1 MSDDSGVPPQRP
13 APWWAP
19 WRRHAGG
26 TAASSHGQVERW
38 VVLDVETTGLDMQ
51 RDHLL
56 AIAAVGLRVD
66 WARRRL
72 VLRPGDSLSLRL
84 RPPQVSG
91 KDNILLHGIGADAQ
105 RQGLAPAQALRAF
118 SEWAGNSPLLAFH
131 AGFDRAMLQ
140 RHARAHLGAPL
151 AHEWLDIAHLC
162 GASHPQVPA
171 RSLDDWMAHFGIR
184 CMARHE
190 AAADVMAECD
200 LLQRI
205 WPAVAREC
213 GSWKA
218 VRRFAGRHAWLG
230 GR

>member
-1 MSDDSGVPPQRP
+1 M
-13 APWWAP
+13 
-19 WRRHAGG
+19 
-26 TAASSHGQVERW
+26 ERW

-66 WARRRL
+66 WSSRHL

-91 KDNILLHGIGADAQ
+91 KDNILLHGIGAGAQ
-105 RQGLAPAQALRAF
+105 RQGLDPAQGLRAF
-118 SEWAGNSPLLAFH
+118 SDWAGDSPLLAFH

-140 RHARAHLGAPL
+140 RHVREHLGTPL
-151 AHEWLDIAHLC
+151 PHDWLDIAHLC
-162 GASHPQVPA
+162 MATHPQVPA
-171 RSLDDWMAHFGIR
+171 RSLDDWLAHFGIR
-184 CMARHE
+184 CVARHE

-205 WPAVAREC
+205 WPRVAREC

-218 VRRFAGRHAWLG
+218 VQRFAGRHAWLG